1 MPHKRKGS
9 PFWWASY
16 NDPGGKRVRRSTG
29 STDLNEAKAVESK
42 WRAEAHQSKHWDVK
56 QPRSF
61 EEVMVEYLRGS
72 AHLRSLETIKY
83 QIGNLRRYFGGVEIG
98 AITGA
103 DVKGYIRHRQSQGRA
118 NATIN
123 RELAA
128 LSSAINYCNREWEWG
143 LENPVKGRLTREAR
157 HRERYLTRGEVG
169 RLVTAARQ
177 QKHGDVLADFIEIA
191 AHTGCR
197 RGELLGL
204 EWSRVTLEPGKESLS
219 LLSTHT
225 KSGKPRTV
233 PLNSVAQAAIRRRLA
248 WRAGNVPGCPWV
260 FARESGEPVKS
271 LRSGFGQAAKRVKL
285 TDLRIHD
292 LRHTAAS
299 WLVSDGVPLEVIKEL
314 LGHSSITMTE
324 RYAHL
329 APQRVREAV
338 NRLGH
343 NLVTQDNLV
352 SIGVKQGGIKN

>member
-1 MPHKRKGS
+1 MEAYLLGS
-9 PFWWASY
+9 RHLKSIQTLGF
-16 NDPGGKRVRRSTG
+16 
-29 STDLNEAKAVESK
+29 
-42 WRAEAHQSKHWDVK
+42 QSK
-56 QPRSF
+56 
-61 EEVMVEYLRGS
+61 
-72 AHLRSLETIKY
+72 SLY
-83 QIGNLRRYFGGVEIG
+83 RYFGDIEMGK
-98 AITGA
+98 ITGA
-103 DVKGYIRHRQSQGRA
+103 DIKGYIRHRQSEGRA

-143 LENPVKGRLTREAR
+143 LDNPVKGRLTREAR

-177 QKHGDVLADFIEIA
+177 QRHGELLADFIEIA
-191 AHTGCR
+191 VHTGCR

-204 EWSRVTLEPGKESLS
+204 EWSRVTLEPGKESLT
-219 LLSTHT
+219 LLSSHT
-225 KSGKPRTV
+225 KSGKPRNI
-233 PLNSVAQAAIRRRLA
+233 PLNSVAQAAIRRRLS
-248 WRAGNVPGCPWV
+248 WRSRNAPGCPWV
-260 FARESGEPVKS
+260 FARESGERV
-271 LRSGFGQAAKRVKL
+271 RCIRTGFAQAVKRVRL
-285 TDLRIHD
+285 EDLRIHD

-352 SIGVKQGGIKN
+352 SIGIKQGGIKN

>member
-1 MPHKRKGS
+1 MEAYLLGS
-9 PFWWASY
+9 RHLKSIQTLGF
-16 NDPGGKRVRRSTG
+16 
-29 STDLNEAKAVESK
+29 
-42 WRAEAHQSKHWDVK
+42 QSK
-56 QPRSF
+56 
-61 EEVMVEYLRGS
+61 
-72 AHLRSLETIKY
+72 SLY
-83 QIGNLRRYFGGVEIG
+83 RYFGDIEMGK
-98 AITGA
+98 ITGA
-103 DVKGYIRHRQSQGRA
+103 DIKGYIRHRQSEGRA

-143 LENPVKGRLTREAR
+143 LDNPVKGRLTREAR

-177 QKHGDVLADFIEIA
+177 QRHGELLADFIEIA
-191 AHTGCR
+191 VHTGCR

-204 EWSRVTLEPGKESLS
+204 EWSRVTLEPGKESLT
-219 LLSTHT
+219 LLSSHT
-225 KSGKPRTV
+225 KSGKPRNI
-233 PLNSVAQAAIRRRLA
+233 PLNSVAQAAIRRRLS
-248 WRAGNVPGCPWV
+248 WRSRNAPGCPWV
-260 FARESGEPVKS
+260 FARESGERV
-271 LRSGFGQAAKRVKL
+271 RCIRTGFAQAVKRVRL
-285 TDLRIHD
+285 EDLRIHD

-343 NLVTQDNLV
+343 NPVTQDNLV
-352 SIGVKQGGIKN
+352 SIEKMLGKTRN

>member
-1 MPHKRKGS
+1 
-9 PFWWASY
+9 
-16 NDPGGKRVRRSTG
+16 
-29 STDLNEAKAVESK
+29 
-42 WRAEAHQSKHWDVK
+42 
-56 QPRSF
+56 
-61 EEVMVEYLRGS
+61 MVEYLRGS
-72 AHLRSLETIKY
+72 AHLRSLEIIKY

-103 DVKGYIRHRQSQGRA
+103 DVKGYIRHRQNQGRA

-143 LENPVKGRLTREAR
+143 LDNPVKGRLTREAR

-177 QKHGDVLADFIEIA
+177 QRHGELLADFIEIA
-191 AHTGCR
+191 VHTGCR

-204 EWSRVTLEPGKESLS
+204 EWSRVTLDQGKESLA
-219 LLSTHT
+219 LLSNHT
-225 KSGKPRTV
+225 KSGKPRNI
-233 PLNSVAQAAIRRRLA
+233 PLNSVAQAAIRRRLS
-248 WRAGNVPGCPWV
+248 WRSRNAPGCPWV
-260 FARESGEPVKS
+260 FARESGERV
-271 LRSGFGQAAKRVKL
+271 RCIRTGFAQAVKRVRL
-285 TDLRIHD
+285 EDLRIHD

-343 NLVTQDNLV
+343 NPVTQDNLV
-352 SIGVKQGGIKN
+352 SIEKMLGKTRN